1 MKPLLP
7 LMDGLEATRIRSLAH
22 DDAKRV
28 PIVAVSAE
36 AFEDD
41 VEKPL
46 EAGMN
51 AHISKPVDIPA
62 LFTALRQLRDK
73 RAGYE
78 RPLGSADLG
87 FVLIHDMPEAK
98 SCQQR
103 ASRKFLGNRI
113 VSGGCRR

>member
-1 MKPLLP
+1 MESLLP

-28 PIVAVSAE
+28 PIIAVSAE

-78 RPLGSADLG
+78 RPLGSADARLCP
-87 FVLIHDMPEAK
+87 HTRHA
-98 SCQQR
+98 
-103 ASRKFLGNRI
+103 
-113 VSGGCRR
+113 

>member
-1 MKPLLP
+1 
-7 LMDGLEATRIRSLAH
+7 MDGLEATRIRSLSH

-28 PIVAVSAE
+28 PYHSRVGE

-41 VEKPL
+41 MEKPL

-78 RPLGSADLG
+78 RPLGSADARLCP
-87 FVLIHDMPEAK
+87 HTRHA
-98 SCQQR
+98 
-103 ASRKFLGNRI
+103 
-113 VSGGCRR
+113 

>member
-1 MKPLLP
+1 
-7 LMDGLEATRIRSLAH
+7 MDGLEATRIRSLAH

-28 PIVAVSAE
+28 PIIAVSAE

-103 ASRKFLGNRI
+103 VSRKFLGNRI

>member
-28 PIVAVSAE
+28 PIIAVSAE

-51 AHISKPVDIPA
+51 AHISK
-62 LFTALRQLRDK
+62 
-73 RAGYE
+73 GYVTTN
-78 RPLGSADLG
+78 S
-87 FVLIHDMPEAK
+87 
-98 SCQQR
+98 
-103 ASRKFLGNRI
+103 
-113 VSGGCRR
+113 